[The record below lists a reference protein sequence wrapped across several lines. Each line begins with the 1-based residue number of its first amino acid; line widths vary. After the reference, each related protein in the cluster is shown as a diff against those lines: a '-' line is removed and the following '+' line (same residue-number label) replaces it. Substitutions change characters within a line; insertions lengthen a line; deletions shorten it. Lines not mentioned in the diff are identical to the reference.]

1 MLFVIHW
8 YQKFRCSIFWCESI
22 FLQKPWGQSNIHVR
36 KNTPFRRYCIG
47 WKQDLHEFVSQIFVY
62 DSWHQ
67 MGFQGDTKGRE
78 LSWLHDRLKEVGRS
92 REHGKISFPTKS
104 LGVPWP
110 GQIATGS
117 WAGTCCL
124 KTLPAT
130 SPYSDVLRYS
140 NLMDVICSSLDQ
152 DDEIT
157 RSLDPT
163 EVVEDKWQLVFLMF
177 FWRISRF
184 TFPETNSKSTWKL
197 TVRRRSCPCWV
208 SGNFHGPSSFREG
221 SRDKASRPPRLLGQA
236 LRQDPADSCAICI
249 KLSF

>member
-22 FLQKPWGQSNIHVR
+22 FLQKTMGWIIYKYIHFQ
-36 KNTPFRRYCIG
+36 KSIPFRRHCIG

-62 DSWHQ
+62 DS
-67 MGFQGDTKGRE
+67 FVIKRACQGDTKGRE
-78 LSWLHDRLKEVGRS
+78 LSWLHDRLRRYRS
-92 REHGKISFPTKS
+92 REHGKNIIPYQVLGS
-104 LGVPWP
+104 LQIWP

-140 NLMDVICSSLDQ
+140 NLMDVFCSSLDQ

-163 EVVEDKWQLVFLMF
+163 EVVEDKWQLATSSCFL
-177 FWRISRF
+177 
-184 TFPETNSKSTWKL
+184 TNFPIYLPWNEQQEHLKIDCKTTILS
-197 TVRRRSCPCWV
+197 
-208 SGNFHGPSSFREG
+208 
-221 SRDKASRPPRLLGQA
+221 LLGF
-236 LRQDPADSCAICI
+236 R
-249 KLSF
+249 